1 MVYAENILL
10 DAVENIVPVG
20 VSCRICIRTDCSQRA
35 FPPRDRALIFD
46 ENIRGI
52 SSYMTPSRLEST

>member
-1 MVYAENILL
+1 MYILKFQL
-10 DAVENIVPVG
+10 YAVENIVPVG
-20 VSCRICIRTDCSQRA
+20 VSCRTCIRTDCSQRA